1 MANHWL
7 FQRIFFDR
15 SPRIAAVAGVERN
28 AIQTGL
34 DLIPIR
40 WYFRVKV
47 GGCMKFVTT
56 RFGEIDCNE
65 NDVIIL
71 PKGILGFSQ
80 LTRYVIIE
88 KEEAA
93 PFKWFQSV
101 EDPNVAF
108 VVMDPLKVFPNYKLE
123 IDERELEELNYASSK
138 DLITY
143 VIVTVPQDATQASA
157 DLLGPLVINARKRL
171 AKQAV
176 MSNSPYTTR
185 HYLLDEFKKRSRRKY
200 LNRKA
205 SAQ

>member
-1 MANHWL
+1 
-7 FQRIFFDR
+7 
-15 SPRIAAVAGVERN
+15 
-28 AIQTGL
+28 
-34 DLIPIR
+34 
-40 WYFRVKV
+40 
-47 GGCMKFVTT
+47 MKFVTT
-56 RFGEIDCNE
+56 RFGEIDCKE

-80 LTRYVIIE
+80 LTRYVIME
-88 KEEAA
+88 RDEAA
-93 PFKWFQSV
+93 PFKWLQSV

-108 VVMDPLKVFPNYKLE
+108 VVVDPLELFPNYKLE
-123 IDERELEELNYASSK
+123 IDERELAELNYASSK

-143 VIVTVPQDATQASA
+143 VIVTVPRDPAQASA
-157 DLLGPLVINARKRL
+157 DLLGPLVINAKKRL

-205 SAQ
+205 SA